1 MISVSLHINNL
12 SKAKDSY
19 SSKNIRT
26 NRRIGIEKQLRGFHV
41 KIYLTIGIVAA
52 LSIPQCWSQMLAL
65 CAGSQCL
72 ASLVSLPLWI
82 LKKLSLL
89 ELVLVHA
96 ASLTLSEQHICEII
110 DNPQQQFKEVSRKK
124 GHWYVLCANASEI
137 SLLDLRHGAISKLGL
152 HMCFNLHSQCNLIIY
167 NNKCFPSQK
176 FLFHKTILHQFPSSL
191 FSSVLQLTCSK
202 VSATLHA
209 TEMLYLILVHY
220 EKEQFWE
227 CEHSC
232 IIHTAGPTAH
242 VWMKQI
248 LNAQNS
254 QLVGGWQCSSS
265 CHKDLASP
273 PLGISCALEISQAA
287 VSKAIIVGYKL
298 TKTPVARAAHN
309 YLPGFSPISLI
320 PEPRICVSIA
330 VNIKW

>member
-82 LKKLSLL
+82 KPFELSLL
-89 ELVLVHA
+89 ELVLVHGV
-96 ASLTLSEQHICEII
+96 SLTLSEQHICEII
-110 DNPQQQFKEVSRKK
+110 DTHNSSLKK
-124 GHWYVLCANASEI
+124 CQEKRVIDMCSVQNASEI

-167 NNKCFPSQK
+167 NK
-176 FLFHKTILHQFPSSL
+176 
-191 FSSVLQLTCSK
+191 
-202 VSATLHA
+202 
-209 TEMLYLILVHY
+209 
-220 EKEQFWE
+220 
-227 CEHSC
+227 
-232 IIHTAGPTAH
+232 
-242 VWMKQI
+242 
-248 LNAQNS
+248 
-254 QLVGGWQCSSS
+254 
-265 CHKDLASP
+265 
-273 PLGISCALEISQAA
+273 
-287 VSKAIIVGYKL
+287 
-298 TKTPVARAAHN
+298 
-309 YLPGFSPISLI
+309 
-320 PEPRICVSIA
+320 
-330 VNIKW
+330 

>member
-1 MISVSLHINNL
+1 M
-12 SKAKDSY
+12 
-19 SSKNIRT
+19 
-26 NRRIGIEKQLRGFHV
+26 
-41 KIYLTIGIVAA
+41 
-52 LSIPQCWSQMLAL
+52 
-65 CAGSQCL
+65 
-72 ASLVSLPLWI
+72 
-82 LKKLSLL
+82 
-89 ELVLVHA
+89 
-96 ASLTLSEQHICEII
+96 
-110 DNPQQQFKEVSRKK
+110 
-124 GHWYVLCANASEI
+124 LCANASEI

-167 NNKCFPSQK
+167 NNKCFPWQK

-209 TEMLYLILVHY
+209 TETLYLILVLMKKNNSESVSIPASYTQHDLQPMF
-220 EKEQFWE
+220 EWSRFW
-227 CEHSC
+227 
-232 IIHTAGPTAH
+232 TPKT
-242 VWMKQI
+242 
-248 LNAQNS
+248 LN
-254 QLVGGWQCSSS
+254 LWGGEGGWQCSSS

>member
-1 MISVSLHINNL
+1 
-12 SKAKDSY
+12 
-19 SSKNIRT
+19 
-26 NRRIGIEKQLRGFHV
+26 
-41 KIYLTIGIVAA
+41 
-52 LSIPQCWSQMLAL
+52 
-65 CAGSQCL
+65 
-72 ASLVSLPLWI
+72 
-82 LKKLSLL
+82 
-89 ELVLVHA
+89 
-96 ASLTLSEQHICEII
+96 
-110 DNPQQQFKEVSRKK
+110 VSRKK

-137 SLLDLRHGAISKLGL
+137 SLLDLRHGAISKHGL

-167 NNKCFPSQK
+167 NNKCFPWQK

-209 TEMLYLILVHY
+209 TETLYLILVHY

-232 IIHTAGPTAH
+232 IIHKAWPTAH

-254 QLVGGWQCSSS
+254 QLGGWGGWQCSSS
-265 CHKDLASP
+265 CHKDLAFP

-298 TKTPVARAAHN
+298 TKTPVASAAHN

-320 PEPRICVSIA
+320 PEPRICESIA
-330 VNIKW
+330 VNIKWWTIPSLNT

>member
-1 MISVSLHINNL
+1 
-12 SKAKDSY
+12 
-19 SSKNIRT
+19 
-26 NRRIGIEKQLRGFHV
+26 
-41 KIYLTIGIVAA
+41 
-52 LSIPQCWSQMLAL
+52 MLAL

-167 NNKCFPSQK
+167 NNKCFPWQK

-209 TEMLYLILVHY
+209 TETLYLILVLMKKNNSESVSIPASYTQHDLQPMF
-220 EKEQFWE
+220 EWSRFW
-227 CEHSC
+227 
-232 IIHTAGPTAH
+232 TPKT
-242 VWMKQI
+242 
-248 LNAQNS
+248 LN
-254 QLVGGWQCSSS
+254 LWGGEGGWQCSSS

-273 PLGISCALEISQAA
+273 PPRNLLC
-287 VSKAIIVGYKL
+287 
-298 TKTPVARAAHN
+298 TRD
-309 YLPGFSPISLI
+309 LPSS
-320 PEPRICVSIA
+320 S
-330 VNIKW
+330 